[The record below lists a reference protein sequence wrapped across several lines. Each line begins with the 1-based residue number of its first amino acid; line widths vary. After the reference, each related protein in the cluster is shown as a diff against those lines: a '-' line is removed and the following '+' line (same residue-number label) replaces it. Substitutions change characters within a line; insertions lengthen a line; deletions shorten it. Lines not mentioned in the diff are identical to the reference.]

1 MIRPLTLLTMM
12 LAAGSGAYLFAVKHK
27 AQVLDDQ
34 LASVAQQTRLDEQR
48 IRVLQAQWAL
58 ETAPPRL
65 KQLAAQFTDL
75 QPMKPAQLVTLASLE
90 TSLPPPGK
98 VAPIDNPVAP
108 MPPQIT
114 AAAPPVA
121 APPVSSP
128 PVASLPVTAPV
139 AQAPVPQKFL
149 AAAAPAPAP
158 VTAPVVP
165 PVAMASATPTAMPK
179 IPQPAA
185 VKPAPAVKLASVAP
199 HHPVKPSQPASR
211 LAAKSAPHDV
221 SHLAPT
227 VVAETLPPPHAA
239 APVYHS
245 SAYHVP
251 AAPRPE
257 IASAVSGGG
266 SALAMAADLPPPRP
280 YSESSN

>member
-12 LAAGSGAYLFAVKHK
+12 LAAGSGAYLFVVKHK

-75 QPMKPAQLVTLASLE
+75 QPMKPAQLVTLASLS

-98 VAPIDNPVAP
+98 VAPSDNPVAP
-108 MPPQIT
+108 MPPALV

-121 APPVSSP
+121 SP
-128 PVASLPVTAPV
+128 PAAAPV
-139 AQAPVPQKFL
+139 AQAPVPQKLL

-158 VTAPVVP
+158 VPATASALP
-165 PVAMASATPTAMPK
+165 PVAVASAPPTGELK
-179 IPQPAA
+179 KPQPVA
-185 VKPAPAVKLASVAP
+185 VKPAPAVKLAGAAT
-199 HHPVKPSQPASR
+199 HHPVKPAQAATR
-211 LAAKSAPHDV
+211 LAAKSTPHDV

-227 VVAETLPPPHAA
+227 VVAETLPSPHQA
-239 APVYHS
+239 APVYHP

-251 AAPRPE
+251 APPRPE
-257 IASAVSGGG
+257 TAPTISGGG
-266 SALAMAADLPPPRP
+266 SALAMVGDLPPPRP
-280 YSESSN
+280 YTESSN